1 MSQGSNAYA
10 SYVRIH
16 EEMGR
21 STPPEWRSL
30 SHVRRMAWEAAA
42 QAVALSVLPASATA
56 VDDEMD
62 DELTGVTE
70 SDSAMVDRNG
80 KLAISHRV

>member
-1 MSQGSNAYA
+1 MSQGSTAYA

-21 STPPEWRSL
+21 RPLPDWSSL

-42 QAVALSVLPASATA
+42 QAVALAVLPRASDPEGDQAETGDHDTA
-56 VDDEMD
+56 I
-62 DELTGVTE
+62 GR
-70 SDSAMVDRNG
+70 S
-80 KLAISHRV
+80 